1 MTTNYS
7 LYLYT
12 PTSTLLKVITNYTSL
27 HYVRSVNQVGTL
39 VFTISRSLIDS
50 TFLKKD
56 GRLEIWRSLSS
67 SSEYLETK
75 TQWFI
80 RNIQYDV
87 DAQLYTITA
96 LSALCL
102 LDRRIIAYDSGTS
115 YSDKFGYPAT
125 LIQLYVIE
133 NLGSSTTDTARNW
146 SNFISVPTPTLDTF
160 SFTQWQ
166 QSRKSLLSTIQDIA
180 QDSAQNDAPLFF
192 DLEYDPGSKLF
203 TFLTFTQQRGID
215 HSTGQSIITLSPE
228 FGNLAEVT
236 IEDDYTN
243 EITQVYVGGKGLGA
257 DISITS
263 ASDSTRINE
272 SPFGRIETF
281 VSTQSTNSAYAIPA
295 LATQTLRE
303 GRPRRIVSG
312 RIINRAGTEYGVNWN
327 WGDRIKVQID
337 EQVYTARID
346 TIEVDISGG
355 KETINAQIRIE

>member
-1 MTTNYS
+1 MTTDYS

-12 PTSTLLKVITNYTSL
+12 PSDVLLQVITNCTTL

-39 VFTISRSLIDS
+39 VFTISKSLINP

-56 GRLEIWRSLSS
+56 TRLEIWRSVSS
-67 SSEYLETK
+67 STEYLETK
-75 TQWFI
+75 TQWFV
-80 RNIQYDV
+80 RNIHYDV
-87 DAQLYTITA
+87 DTQLYTITA

-102 LDRRIIAYDSGTS
+102 LDRRIIAYDTGTS
-115 YSDKFGYPAT
+115 YSDKIGYHAS

-133 NLGSSTTDTARNW
+133 NLGSSATDTARSW
-146 SNFISVPTPTLDTF
+146 ANFITIPTPALDTF
-160 SFTQWQ
+160 SSTYWQ
-166 QSRKSLLSTIQDIA
+166 QSRKNLLSTIQDIA

-192 DLEYDPGSKLF
+192 DLEYNPGSKLF

-215 HSTGQSIITLSPE
+215 HSTGQSIVTLSPE

-281 VSTQSTNSAYAIPA
+281 VQTQSTNSAYAIPA

-312 RIINRAGTEYGVNWN
+312 RIINRSGTEYGVNWN
-327 WGDRIKVQID
+327 WGDKIRVQVD
-337 EQVYTARID
+337 DQAYTARVD